1 MISSELEDPRLTMIS
16 VTEVAVS
23 RDLRSVR
30 VFIHQADS
38 DLPKRDLLAGLQS
51 ATPYMRRQL
60 AQRCGLRVVPELNF
74 VYDDTPERAARI
86 DELLQQIAQERRASE
101 QVEPDSAFPA
111 DSPEMDSDAHRPTES
126 HPSRTKDLPS
136 ERIRECP
143 TSLVFLTVYL
153 IVTTKAVSQKPI
165 LFANSGGKKNWQIFL
180 TVFLIEERPRP

>member
-1 MISSELEDPRLTMIS
+1 MTTIRQERVSGLLFQELSVMISSELEDPRLTMIS

-74 VYDDTPERAARI
+74 VYDDTPARAARV
-86 DELLQQIAQERRASE
+86 DELLQQIAAERQEHEHTHHSESNDEIDSNAPATPPEDAS
-101 QVEPDSAFPA
+101 S
-111 DSPEMDSDAHRPTES
+111 
-126 HPSRTKDLPS
+126 
-136 ERIRECP
+136 
-143 TSLVFLTVYL
+143 
-153 IVTTKAVSQKPI
+153 
-165 LFANSGGKKNWQIFL
+165 
-180 TVFLIEERPRP
+180 

>member
-1 MISSELEDPRLTMIS
+1 MTTIRQERVSGLLFQELSVMISSELEDPRLTMIS

-74 VYDDTPERAARI
+74 VYDDTPARAARV
-86 DELLQQIAQERRASE
+86 DELLQQIAAERQEHE
-101 QVEPDSAFPA
+101 QTLDSASNS
-111 DSPEMDSDAHRPTES
+111 DIDSDA
-126 HPSRTKDLPS
+126 PSTPPDDADTIS
-136 ERIRECP
+136 
-143 TSLVFLTVYL
+143 
-153 IVTTKAVSQKPI
+153 A
-165 LFANSGGKKNWQIFL
+165 
-180 TVFLIEERPRP
+180 